1 MITITNFLNS
11 VTQSIEHLLLFEIF
25 GVPFIVLWLGAI
37 GIFLTL
43 RLGFINIFGLK
54 HAYDILRGKF
64 TTSTSEQE
72 VTPFQALMSSMAA
85 TIGTG
90 SIVGVAV
97 AISKGGPG
105 AVFWMMVFGF
115 FGMTVKCVEVY
126 FGHKYRI
133 VNKDGTISG
142 GPFIYLKEGLKD
154 VGFPKLGVVLSWL
167 FLVFGFIGVIG
178 IAGFQSNQIVVVFV
192 DGDYNTISI
201 KKIIISLVTTIF
213 CAYILLGG
221 VKRIS
226 SFADKI
232 VPFMILLYVGSVIIM
247 LATNLSAIKTIVS
260 LIIEGAFDL
269 SSGLIG
275 FFAMVAIGARR
286 AIFASEA
293 GQGTSP
299 IINAT
304 SNVKFSQRQGIINLF
319 DPFITTWVICLATAT
334 VVIASGLYADPA
346 YEGIGLVK
354 KAFGTYHPALGYIVT
369 ISIMFFALTTLITDS
384 YYFRRIAKQLKI
396 NKTVSLTIF
405 FAFVFL
411 AGIVNLAAIVAFADI
426 FVLLMSVV
434 NTFGLYFLSNM
445 AAREFK
451 DYMKNHKNEK

>member
-1 MITITNFLNS
+1 MQAITSALNC
-11 VTQSIEHLLLFEIF
+11 VTQYAEHLLFCEVF
-25 GVPFIVLWLGAI
+25 GIPFVVLWLGAI
-37 GIFLTL
+37 GIFLTI
-43 RLGFINIFGLK
+43 RLSFINIFGLK
-54 HAYDILRGKF
+54 HAFDILRGKF
-64 TTSTSEQE
+64 KTKTSDQE

-105 AVFWMMVFGF
+105 AVFWMMIFGF

-133 VNKDGTISG
+133 ANADGTISG

-154 VGFPKLGVVLSWL
+154 VGFPRLGIVLSWL
-167 FLVFGFIGVIG
+167 FLIFGFIGVIG
-178 IAGFQSNQIVVVFV
+178 IAGFQSNQIVVIFV
-192 DGDYNTISI
+192 DGDYNTISM

-232 VPFMILLYVGSVIIM
+232 VPLMICLYVGSVFIILM
-247 LATNLSAIKTIVS
+247 MNLGTIKSVID
-260 LIIEGAFDL
+260 IIIHGAFDF
-269 SSGLIG
+269 SSGLVG

-286 AIFASEA
+286 AIFACEA

-304 SNVKFSQRQGIINLF
+304 SNVRFSQRQGMINLF
-319 DPFITTWVICLATAT
+319 DPFITTWVVCLATA
-334 VVIASGLYADPA
+334 VIVIASGLYTDPTQ
-346 YEGIGLVK
+346 EGVGLVK
-354 KAFGTYHPALGYIVT
+354 KAFTIHHPAFGYVVT

-384 YYFRRIAKQLKI
+384 YYFRRIAKQLNI

-405 FAFVFL
+405 FTFVFI
-411 AGIVNLAAIVAFADI
+411 AGIVNLAAVVAFADI
-426 FVLLMSVV
+426 FVLLMSIV
-434 NTFGLYFLSNM
+434 NTFGLYFLANM
-445 AAREFK
+445 SAREFK